1 MSLKNFIQGGCLR
14 MIELVIFTEAI
25 ADELIARGF
34 NLIGRGAH
42 VWYFEDSELLES
54 AVAELVEAL
63 Q

>member
-1 MSLKNFIQGGCLR
+1 